1 MSMDNYTID
10 KVIGEGSY
18 GQALLCKEKATDE
31 FVVIKQIS
39 FTNLTEQEREESR
52 KETQILSYLH
62 HPNIIGYRGSFLERN
77 IFHIVMD
84 YADDG
89 DLGQKISECQ
99 DYFKEDQILHWF
111 VQICLALKHLH
122 DRKILHR
129 DLKTQN
135 VFMMKNDV
143 VKLGD
148 FGISKVL
155 DHTTSFAKTSIGTPY
170 YLSPEICEGKPYN
183 AKSDIWSLGCV
194 LYEMCTKKHPFDSNC
209 INGLIVKI
217 IRGKPAA
224 IPKQYSS
231 NIRSLID
238 QMLQK
243 NASKRPSI
251 NQIFKI
257 PYIKD
262 KVSQLLTQT
271 MARIEFSHTVF
282 HGIKGGET
290 PDVIMVPDKIEG
302 DPLNIG
308 NESQVARPK
317 SKSKLAV
324 RKSRIPTSQ
333 KSSRASV
340 SRQKKIVTKEEIV
353 QQKKAA
359 VSAERQQVRNE
370 RAKKQQEEKKQLEI
384 EQSKRQHVID
394 EQKQKKRERELKMAQ
409 LKKEERE
416 RQKHFESLE
425 APFKKIRKQSSGKL
439 SSNSSQSSLTSPSTS
454 QEDLNPTN
462 IKASPKSS
470 SDQKSTEKVKNSKD
484 EDNGNDDL
492 FEDDFIT
499 FDEEDENEQKE
510 VEDLFSLA
518 AVASDMK
525 DNPPGE
531 DEEYEEDREE
541 ERKAHETAA
550 KFIFRGKELPIS
562 EKDPRSVRNESVRA
576 FIEKNLGAEKFLAAY
591 RLITEDSST
600 MNEDEF
606 DKKLATILTSQSEM
620 DFCPLIQ
627 QLVVSE
633 LVED

>member
-1 MSMDNYTID
+1 MENYTIE

-18 GQALLCKEKATDE
+18 GKALLCKEKATDE

-39 FTNLTEQEREESR
+39 FTNLTEQEREDSR

-89 DLGQKISECQ
+89 DLGEKISAAQ

-111 VQICLALKHLH
+111 VQICLALKHIH

-217 IRGKPAA
+217 IRCKPTP

-231 NIRSLID
+231 NLRSIID
-238 QMLQK
+238 LMLQK
-243 NASKRPSI
+243 NASKRPTI
-251 NQIFKI
+251 NQILKI
-257 PYIKD
+257 PFIKD
-262 KVSQLLTQT
+262 KIGQLLTQT
-271 MARIEFSHTVF
+271 MAKIEFCHTVF
-282 HGIKGGET
+282 HGVKGGET
-290 PDVIMVPDKIEG
+290 PDVILVPDKIEA
-302 DPLNIG
+302 DPAT
-308 NESQVARPK
+308 NEKPK
-317 SKSKLAV
+317 AKSRLAV

-333 KSSRASV
+333 RSIRASV

-353 QQKKAA
+353 QQKKAI
-359 VSAERQQVRNE
+359 VSAERQQVKADRE
-370 RAKKQQEEKKQLEI
+370 KKQAEDKKQQETQ
-384 EQSKRQHVID
+384 QSKRHHFLE
-394 EQKQKKRERELKMAQ
+394 EQKQKKREKELQMAQ
-409 LKKEERE
+409 LRKEERE
-416 RQKHFESLE
+416 RQKHYESLE
-425 APFKKIRKQSSGKL
+425 APFKKLRQHSSGK
-439 SSNSSQSSLTSPSTS
+439 TSPNASGSNTASPSASQEEINPPKQADSSPTKSSTS
-454 QEDLNPTN
+454 ANEEKKSQE
-462 IKASPKSS
+462 KSES
-470 SDQKSTEKVKNSKD
+470 AEN
-484 EDNGNDDL
+484 DNNGDDL

-499 FDEEDENEQKE
+499 FEEEDEAQKD
-510 VEDLFSLA
+510 VDDLLSLA

-525 DNPPGE
+525 DNPPSE
-531 DEEYEEDREE
+531 DDDNEEREE
-541 ERKAHETAA
+541 ERKSNEAPT

-562 EKDPRSVRNESVRA
+562 EKDPRSVRNEAVRA
-576 FIEKNLGAEKFLAAY
+576 FIEKNLGAEKFLSSY
-591 RLITEDSST
+591 RLITEESSSL
-600 MNEDEF
+600 NEDEF
-606 DKKLATILTSQSEM
+606 EKKLGTILTSKQEM

-633 LVED
+633 LFED